1 MTYQEIVNRIEEVAI
16 DHRMIADF
24 GYGNLSDI
32 KAQEEVNYPYLFLNP
47 TQHSRTEQTLTYRF
61 NLIMMDLCNDE
72 TYLKIQS
79 QCQQYIDDVLAHLTY
94 HYKDAVDLQLNIQ
107 LTPFKER
114 FADVVAGMTATIEME
129 LPAALSDCYTP
140 FNLPPQG
147 VLDVYSTDR
156 QLFRPELG
164 LLSPQRFQAT
174 TIDTYDAMRKEHP
187 GDTARNY
194 YNIVKSGL
202 WTFKHTGQME
212 LALDE
217 GLPTSGARMLGIT
230 YRDGRQEVIA
240 PTASTFPTNPVFGQT
255 YNFEV
260 QYPTLNLISSTE
272 DPENL
277 DSVRYITI
285 FDPNDPPVEAQYWV
299 NSGATLTGTYDKTY

>member
-1 MTYQEIVNRIEEVAI
+1 MTYKEIVDRIGEVAK

-47 TQHSRTEQTLTYRF
+47 TTHARTEQTLTYRF
-61 NLIMMDLCNDE
+61 NLIMMDMCNDE

-94 HYKDAVDLQLNIQ
+94 HYKDQVDLQLNIT

-114 FADVVAGMTATIEME
+114 FQDVVAGMTATIEME

-140 FNLPPQG
+140 FDLPPAG
-147 VLDVYSTDR
+147 VLDVYSTER
-156 QLFRPELG
+156 QRFRPELSQ
-164 LLSPQRFQAT
+164 LSPQRFQAT
-174 TIDTYDAMRKEHP
+174 VIDTYDAMRKEHP

-194 YNIVKSGL
+194 YNITQTGL
-202 WTFKHTGQME
+202 WTFRHTGTMT

-217 GLPTSGARMLGIT
+217 GLPTSGARMLGVR
-230 YRDGRQEVIA
+230 YRFGGRVDIIA
-240 PTASTFPTNPVFGQT
+240 PTFTNFPENPVFGES
-255 YNFEV
+255 YDYVCE
-260 QYPTLNLISSTE
+260 YPTLDLATTGPDQVE
-272 DPENL
+272 
-277 DSVRYITI
+277 YITI
-285 FDPNDPPVEAQYWV
+285 FDPNDPPVEAEYYV
-299 NSGATLTGTYDKTY
+299 EAGATLTATYDKNY

>member
-1 MTYQEIVNRIEEVAI
+1 MTYQEIVNRIGNVAA

-94 HYKDAVDLQLNIQ
+94 HYKDQVDLQLNIQ

-140 FNLPPQG
+140 FPPDVPPTPPCEPTLTIFNRSHNTFEYTKDPDSTRYFRWETNTEVDNSIGTFSDQWFSNAVDG
-147 VLDVYSTDR
+147 TFEFYMTQQFRFLEPIDGESMPSRPVLDN
-156 QLFRPELG
+156 
-164 LLSPQRFQAT
+164 LLSPNPIQPDCDSGNWPT
-174 TIDTYDAMRKEHP
+174 EWP
-187 GDTARNY
+187 GD
-194 YNIVKSGL
+194 
-202 WTFKHTGQME
+202 
-212 LALDE
+212 D
-217 GLPTSGARMLGIT
+217 PIT
-230 YRDGRQEVIA
+230 YSAKYTIELTGNTSFGIVGFENEPGLESGVI
-240 PTASTFPTNPVFGQT
+240 Q
-255 YNFEV
+255 
-260 QYPTLNLISSTE
+260 L
-272 DPENL
+272 
-277 DSVRYITI
+277 
-285 FDPNDPPVEAQYWV
+285 V
-299 NSGATLTGTYDKTY
+299 NGTLTIGYQA